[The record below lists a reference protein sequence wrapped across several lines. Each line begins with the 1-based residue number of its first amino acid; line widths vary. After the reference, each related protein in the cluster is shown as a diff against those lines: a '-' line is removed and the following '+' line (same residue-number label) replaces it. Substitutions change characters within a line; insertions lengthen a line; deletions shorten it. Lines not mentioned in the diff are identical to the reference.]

1 MRLLQEHFLEQL
13 TVRIEPVN
21 VVDVIRRCQLGGR
34 LYNDQNFTPEPVSS
48 SVLRQSLNVRVWLQ
62 PQIMP
67 ELKQMLED
75 MEWKRVSELRVAPQ
89 LFTGSLY
96 GGLIIRSGVAPVDDG
111 NFLGAMVSAP
121 S

>member
-1 MRLLQEHFLEQL
+1 
-13 TVRIEPVN
+13 
-21 VVDVIRRCQLGGR
+21 
-34 LYNDQNFTPEPVSS
+34 
-48 SVLRQSLNVRVWLQ
+48 
-62 PQIMP
+62 MP

-111 NFLGAMVSAP
+111 NFLGAMVSAAQLTSGRVLSSIP
-121 S
+121 VCSVARCDRVP